1 MSLKIV
7 EYGKS
12 NYHIVNSYFSDEC
25 ERFASSELQK
35 YIYQST
41 NVFVPYFSDIC
52 PKRGPE
58 IIIGKNAR
66 DIILDNEINLLSD
79 DGFIIKTVGENLVIS
94 GRTSRGT
101 LYGVYRFLEIYL
113 GFKCF
118 TKDVEKTDEKTD
130 LIIDEINLTENPD
143 FKYRDAYFRGA
154 FDGGFASKNRLNSS
168 VADLS
173 REKGGNMKFFSAHHT
188 FETLMP
194 SKIYFENHPEYY
206 AYINGERKNTQL
218 CLSNDDVLKIV
229 CENLFKQIEENPHC
243 KVFSVAQ
250 NDNEQYCQCEK
261 CRKIDDAE
269 GSPSGSM
276 INFVNKVADKV
287 KEKYPDILIHTFAY
301 QYTKKAP
308 KHIKPRENIIV
319 RLCNIEC
326 EWSMPFLEKAQL
338 YPDSKEAD
346 FINNIK
352 DWTSISDNVYIWDYA
367 VNFSNYLQ
375 FFPCYYQMAENI
387 KLYKKLGVKGVLQQ
401 GNFSYGAAA
410 NMEELKSY
418 LISRLLWNANEN
430 PDEIIDEFLEGVYG
444 NGAQYIKEYLLLTT
458 KAVKGHS
465 LGIYNYPESPYIT
478 DELLEK
484 CEELFK
490 KAMLNAENDEVKQRI
505 EKESLAI
512 EYLKVA
518 RCEDDKER
526 EKRVDV
532 FKEKVKKFKLTEIM
546 ERINLELSFEI
557 MKNSRF
563 ARNREDKY
571 SMYYVVK

>member
-1 MSLKIV
+1 MNLKII
-7 EYGKS
+7 ENGKS
-12 NYHIVNSYFSDEC
+12 NYHIVNSFFSDEC
-25 ERFASSELQK
+25 ERYAASELQK

-52 PKRGPE
+52 PKRSPE
-58 IIIGKNAR
+58 IIIGKNTR
-66 DIILDNEINLLSD
+66 DILIENEINLLSD
-79 DGFIIKTVGENLVIS
+79 EGFIIKTDGENLIIA
-94 GRTSRGT
+94 GKTSRGT
-101 LYGVYRFLEIYL
+101 LYGVYRFLEIYF

-118 TKDVEKTDEKTD
+118 TKDIEKIDKKTE
-130 LIIDEINLTENPD
+130 LFIDEVNLMENPD
-143 FKYRDAYFRGA
+143 FEYRDAYFRGA

-168 VADLS
+168 VADIS

-194 SKIYFENHPEYY
+194 SKIYFEKNPEYY
-206 AYINGERKNTQL
+206 ALVNGKRKKTQL
-218 CLSNDDVLKIV
+218 CLSNDEVVKIV
-229 CENLFKQIEENPHC
+229 CENLFKQIEQNPHC

-250 NDNEQYCQCEK
+250 NDNEEYCKCEK
-261 CRKIDDAE
+261 CRKIDEAE

-308 KHIKPRENIIV
+308 KKIKPNDNVIV

-326 EWSMPFLEKAQL
+326 EWSMPFSKKDKL

-346 FINNIK
+346 FLKNIK
-352 DWTSISDNVYIWDYA
+352 EWTSISKNVYIWDYA

-387 KLYKKLGVKGVLQQ
+387 KLYKKLGVKGVLEQ
-401 GNFSYGAAA
+401 GNFSYGASA

-418 LISRLLWNANEN
+418 LISKLLWNVNEDTDN
-430 PDEIIDEFLEGVYG
+430 IIDEFLDGVYG
-444 NGAQYIKEYLLLTT
+444 KGAPFIKEYLLLTT
-458 KAVKGHS
+458 EAVKGHS
-465 LGIYNYPESPYIT
+465 LGIYNYPESSYIT
-478 DELLEK
+478 DDLLEK

-490 KAMLNAENDEVKQRI
+490 KAILNADSDEIKERI
-505 EKESLAI
+505 EKESLSI

-518 RCEDDKER
+518 RIEDDDER
-526 EKRVDV
+526 KKQVDI

-546 ERINLELSFEI
+546 ERINLDLSFEI